1 MADTMEGRLYAFD
14 VAGPGQ
20 IAPVSPFRAA
30 RVVGRV
36 DQWTLF
42 DSLAVEA
49 DGTVAI
55 ATLINPGITRMN
67 PETGAHTLVPTD
79 DLMTTNIA
87 FGGADMRDAYIT
99 LSSTGRLAKMR
110 WDRPGLRLN
119 YQG

>member
-1 MADTMEGRLYAFD
+1 
-14 VAGPGQ
+14 
-20 IAPVSPFRAA
+20 
-30 RVVGRV
+30 
-36 DQWTLF
+36 
-42 DSLAVEA
+42 LAVEA
-49 DGTVAI
+49 DGTVAV

-87 FGGADMRDAYIT
+87 FGGADMCDAYIT